1 MGGGVMKM
9 HKESQFSF
17 TSKEINAL
25 LLALN
30 SFYNQK
36 MHESGITDKSVSHAV
51 SAGKKLKLIARL
63 RKQAEIYL

>member
-1 MGGGVMKM
+1 MLK
-9 HKESQFSF
+9 KSQVSF

-36 MHESGITDKSVSHAV
+36 MHESQITDESLKHAV
-51 SAGKKLKLIARL
+51 SAGKKLKLTARL
-63 RKQAEIYL
+63 RKGEYWN

>member
-1 MGGGVMKM
+1 MKM

-36 MHESGITDKSVSHAV
+36 MHESRITDKSVIHAV
-51 SAGKKLKLIARL
+51 SAGKKLKLTIL
-63 RKQAEIYL
+63 NDHDG